1 MDADREIEDAFR
13 DAEEFHPQRNVEDDP
28 LSSPSDDAIALR
40 FSERHA
46 SDLRFVANWGQ
57 WLRHNGRQWRHD
69 DTLHARDLAR
79 DVCRAS
85 AEEFDYKTAIKI
97 ASAKTISAVESL
109 ARSDRRLAATV
120 DQWDADP
127 WLLNTPDGV
136 VDLKTGILRPHRI
149 EDYMTK
155 ITAIGPGGNC
165 PLFLA
170 FLDRIMSGDHE
181 VISYIQRVFGYG
193 LTGEII
199 EHALFFWYGTGANGK
214 SVLLST
220 VSGLLGDYHTAA
232 PIETFTVS
240 NSDRHPT
247 DLAGLRGARLV
258 SASETEEGRRWAEA
272 KIKQLTGGDRIAA
285 RFMRQDFF
293 TYQPA
298 FKLII
303 AGNHK
308 PSLRSVDEAIR
319 RRFHLVPFAVTIP
332 EHERDLELTK
342 KLKAE
347 WPGIL
352 AWIIQGC
359 VEWQKT
365 GLRPPAAVREATDA
379 YLESEDAIAAWLEER
394 CERDPNAWESS
405 TTIFASWSAWAAA
418 AGEYVGS
425 QKQLTQKLEKRGGFV
440 GKRTNKS
447 QGMSGM
453 SGLRILPEE
462 TPRSSYYDRDM

>member
-40 FSERHA
+40 FRSDTPQTCGLSQTGA
-46 SDLRFVANWGQ
+46 SGCAITAG
-57 WLRHNGRQWRHD
+57 NGGMTTRCMLVILLE
-69 DTLHARDLAR
+69 T
-79 DVCRAS
+79 CRAS

-359 VEWQKT
+359 VEWQI
-365 GLRPPAAVREATDA
+365 PA
-379 YLESEDAIAAWLEER
+379 
-394 CERDPNAWESS
+394 
-405 TTIFASWSAWAAA
+405 
-418 AGEYVGS
+418 
-425 QKQLTQKLEKRGGFV
+425 
-440 GKRTNKS
+440 
-447 QGMSGM
+447 
-453 SGLRILPEE
+453 
-462 TPRSSYYDRDM
+462 

>member
-40 FSERHA
+40 FRSDTPQTCGLSQTGA
-46 SDLRFVANWGQ
+46 SGCAITAG
-57 WLRHNGRQWRHD
+57 NGGMTTRCMLVILLE
-69 DTLHARDLAR
+69 T
-79 DVCRAS
+79 CRAS

-181 VISYIQRVFGYG
+181 VIRYIQRVFGYG

>member
-1 MDADREIEDAFR
+1 MTTRCMLVILLE
-13 DAEEFHPQRNVEDDP
+13 
-28 LSSPSDDAIALR
+28 
-40 FSERHA
+40 
-46 SDLRFVANWGQ
+46 
-57 WLRHNGRQWRHD
+57 
-69 DTLHARDLAR
+69 T
-79 DVCRAS
+79 CRAS

-359 VEWQKT
+359 LEWQKT
-365 GLRPPAAVREATDA
+365 GLRPPAAVRKATDA

>member
-1 MDADREIEDAFR
+1 MLVILLE
-13 DAEEFHPQRNVEDDP
+13 
-28 LSSPSDDAIALR
+28 
-40 FSERHA
+40 
-46 SDLRFVANWGQ
+46 
-57 WLRHNGRQWRHD
+57 
-69 DTLHARDLAR
+69 T
-79 DVCRAS
+79 CRAS

-359 VEWQKT
+359 VEWQI
-365 GLRPPAAVREATDA
+365 PA
-379 YLESEDAIAAWLEER
+379 
-394 CERDPNAWESS
+394 
-405 TTIFASWSAWAAA
+405 
-418 AGEYVGS
+418 
-425 QKQLTQKLEKRGGFV
+425 
-440 GKRTNKS
+440 
-447 QGMSGM
+447 
-453 SGLRILPEE
+453 
-462 TPRSSYYDRDM
+462 

>member
-1 MDADREIEDAFR
+1 MARKWSIDVDQDFPIPTTVGGRLFFDR
-13 DAEEFHPQRNVEDDP
+13 H
-28 LSSPSDDAIALR
+28 
-40 FSERHA
+40 
-46 SDLRFVANWGQ
+46 
-57 WLRHNGRQWRHD
+57 
-69 DTLHARDLAR
+69 
-79 DVCRAS
+79 
-85 AEEFDYKTAIKI
+85 
-97 ASAKTISAVESL
+97 
-109 ARSDRRLAATV
+109 AATV

-136 VDLKTGILRPHRI
+136 VDLKTGDLRPHRV

-155 ITAIGPGGNC
+155 ITAVGPGGNC

-170 FLDRIMSGDHE
+170 FLNTVMKGNVDL
-181 VISYIQRVFGYG
+181 ISYLQRMFGYG

-359 VEWQKT
+359 LEWQKI

-379 YLESEDAIAAWLEER
+379 YLESEDAIASWLEER

-405 TTIFASWSAWAAA
+405 AAIFASWSAWAAA
-418 AGEYVGS
+418 AGEFVGS

-440 GKRTNKS
+440 KKRTNKS
-447 QGMSGM
+447 QGMSGF
-453 SGLRILPEE
+453 RILQEE
-462 TPRSSYYDRDM
+462 TPRPRYYDHEMYSDTCDR